1 MNTNAVAMTKQVA
14 TPTHCYAASTIDE
27 RDCMLTVRRS
37 VAEGYWKSH
46 GLSVSGYLC
55 GFVCSGNQETKRKV
69 ERGESPTMEDIEN
82 KCRSSSR
89 VTDGTVILID
99 EYVFRF
105 VQRLQPIYNKV
116 PTFLRNEYA
125 NDIFLYFTLNFL
137 LTGYY

>member
-55 GFVCSGNQETKRKV
+55 SAVSYVQEIRKQ
-69 ERGESPTMEDIEN
+69 RG
-82 KCRSSSR
+82 K
-89 VTDGTVILID
+89 
-99 EYVFRF
+99 
-105 VQRLQPIYNKV
+105 
-116 PTFLRNEYA
+116 
-125 NDIFLYFTLNFL
+125 LNAGKAPL
-137 LTGYY
+137 